1 MRNMK
6 NYLTLKEIGKG
17 SIDQVAYNDN
27 LHHFIGELVGYS
39 AEFISSEL
47 DELHDCKSMVMDMN
61 LDCKQENIHLERIY
75 LAMVRQY
82 KIDIKLAETLS
93 KTNEI
98 IDLYNDYSLGMN
110 CKTSITD
117 ES

>member
-47 DELHDCKSMVMDMN
+47 DDLYDCKSVVMDMN
-61 LDCKQENIHLERIY
+61 FDSKQENIHLERIY

-98 IDLYNDYSLGMN
+98 IDLYNDYSLAIQ
-110 CKTSITD
+110 CKTSNTD
-117 ES
+117 ET